1 MPAGMNTVV
10 RIHRINYADDDI
22 VGGAVIT
29 GTVTHS
35 NVHAR
40 IEANPEEQLLIQ
52 QPGLE
57 TTRTFDALIKPGS
70 LDVRERDEL
79 EIYKPTYHPYYG
91 VRFRI
96 VGVQYS
102 SMDKYNPNNYM
113 RLSMIRSVRSH
124 ANQ

>member
-1 MPAGMNTVV
+1 MNTRV
-10 RIHRINYADDDI
+10 RIWRHTYAEDDA
-22 VGGAVIT
+22 VGGAMPT
-29 GTVTHS
+29 GTVAHS
-35 NVHAR
+35 NIHAR
-40 IEANPEEQLLIQ
+40 IEANPEDQLLLQ
-52 QPGLE
+52 QGLE
-57 TTRTFDALIKPGS
+57 TVRTFNAIIIPGS

-79 EIYKPTYHPYYG
+79 EIYRPTYHPYYG

-124 ANQ
+124 AVQ

>member
-1 MPAGMNTVV
+1 MPGGMNNRV
-10 RIHRINYADDDI
+10 RIWRIDYDSDDV
-22 VGGAVIT
+22 VGGAMPT
-29 GTVTHS
+29 GTVAHS

-40 IEANPEEQLLIQ
+40 VEANPEDQLLLQ
-52 QPGLE
+52 QGLE
-57 TTRTFDALIKPGS
+57 TVRTFNALIVPGS

-79 EIYKPTYHPYYG
+79 EIYRPVYHPYYG

-96 VGVQYS
+96 VGIQYS

-124 ANQ
+124 AVQ

>member
-1 MPAGMNTVV
+1 MPGGMNNRV
-10 RIHRINYADDDI
+10 RIWRIDYDSDDI
-22 VGGAVIT
+22 VGGAMPT
-29 GTVTHS
+29 GTVAHS

-40 IEANPEEQLLIQ
+40 VEANPEDQLLLQ
-52 QPGLE
+52 QGLE
-57 TTRTFDALIKPGS
+57 TVRTFNALIVPGS

-79 EIYKPTYHPYYG
+79 EIYRPVYHPYYG

-96 VGVQYS
+96 VGIQYS

-124 ANQ
+124 AVQ